1 MTCLVFDGHQAGS
14 DDDDVQLAESAGP
27 FPTMVVE
34 EVEDEDEEEDRSESY
49 PDNRDRVTNQV
60 GPSDK
65 ILHPR
70 TEMFSS
76 VDLLLSDVKSVR
88 NFLMSPRVS
97 WPRLARSS
105 RLLGWWRPI
114 TI

>member
-49 PDNRDRVTNQV
+49 PDNRERELQTKLVHQI
-60 GPSDK
+60 K
-65 ILHPR
+65 
-70 TEMFSS
+70 FSTRG
-76 VDLLLSDVKSVR
+76 LR
-88 NFLMSPRVS
+88 CSPR
-97 WPRLARSS
+97 
-105 RLLGWWRPI
+105 
-114 TI
+114 